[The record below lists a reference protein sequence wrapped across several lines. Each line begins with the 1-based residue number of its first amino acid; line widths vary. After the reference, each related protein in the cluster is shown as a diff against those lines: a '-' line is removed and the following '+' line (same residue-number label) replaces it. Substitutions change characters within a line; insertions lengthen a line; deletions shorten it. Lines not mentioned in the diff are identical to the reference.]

1 MGWVQLR
8 RGDLLSRPNHA
19 GASARPPSVH
29 TLILFLFTLANATL
43 SALLDTCF
51 LSRLS
56 SGTVLSAPQV
66 EVTVRGNHKDHL
78 VSDGGP
84 NPAICN

>member
-1 MGWVQLR
+1 MGWVPLR
-8 RGDLLSRPNHA
+8 RGDLLSRPNHS
-19 GASARPPSVH
+19 GTSAWPPSVQP
-29 TLILFLFTLANATL
+29 LILFLFTLAKATL

-51 LSRLS
+51 LSKLS

-66 EVTVRGNHKDHL
+66 EVIVRGNHKDHL